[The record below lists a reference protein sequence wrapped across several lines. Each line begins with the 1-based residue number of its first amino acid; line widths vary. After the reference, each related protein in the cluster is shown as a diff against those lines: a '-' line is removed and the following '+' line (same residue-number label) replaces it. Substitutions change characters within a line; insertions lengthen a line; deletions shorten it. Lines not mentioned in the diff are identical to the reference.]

1 MKYETKWSLCNAGLI
16 LAAGFLLTLKFGLV
30 GCFGLCMLALYVKDP
45 WE

>member
-1 MKYETKWSLCNAGLI
+1 MKYETKGRLCNAGLV
-16 LAAGFLLTLKFGLV
+16 LAAAFLLALKFGLV